1 MAIVPS
7 SLTGE
12 EGRARGGRIPLS
24 SVFGEAAAAESG
36 SSLGGRGRASASS
49 QDAQAAP
56 FFPFFFLI
64 CCTWRRNKAEG
75 AFVDV

>member
-56 FFPFFFLI
+56 FFSFFFSDLLYLE
-64 CCTWRRNKAEG
+64 TK
-75 AFVDV
+75 